1 MLKKSTFRE
10 IRSSLGRYIAIL
22 AIVALGVGFFSG
34 LKVTQEAMVKTTDKY
49 LDAHN
54 MFDYKLVSTLGFEDQ
69 DIKTLKSLDDAEAV
83 EGSNSQD
90 MLYHTDKDS
99 EDRVLSI
106 HTITKSVNTLGLMD
120 GRMPKAKN
128 ECVIDHNLGKEMIG
142 KYIILSS
149 KNDKDSLKKFKY
161 KKLKVVGTVVSPTYL
176 NFERGTTTLGNG
188 NVNGFAYVNSGS
200 FDVDYYSEVYIALKE
215 KYPIYSDAYK
225 DYIDE
230 TEDRIDAALTA
241 AGKPR
246 HDRIVKKAMDE
257 WKDGK
262 KEYDDGLAEY
272 ESKRADSFAKL
283 ADARSELDNGWNQI
297 ENGQANLDCKEKEL
311 NEAIPQL
318 KTGIAQ
324 VEEGIKAAQAYGQPT
339 TELEAKKAALQS
351 KLTAANGGLSEI
363 KKSRNTLNSK
373 KAELNSGEAEYKA
386 NYAKA
391 VKEFNDAK
399 ADLDDAKAELD
410 KSLKE
415 IKDIKKAD
423 TYLLDRNTNVGYA
436 CFESDSQIV
445 DGIAK
450 VFPLFFFLVAAL
462 VCMTTMTRMVDEQR
476 TQIGVLKALGY
487 SNPAVMGKYLFYSGS
502 ASLIGSI
509 IGFFAGS
516 YIFPL
521 VIWKCYGMMYD
532 FSANILYV
540 INWKLGFATTAA
552 ALVCAMGS
560 TLFSIIGEIRE
571 TPAQMIRPKAP
582 KSGKRILLERIPFIW
597 NRLGFLKK
605 VSLRNV
611 FRYKKRFLMM
621 ILGISGCTA
630 LLVAGFGIRDSI
642 QNIVNYQFD
651 EIQTFQYSITFDKNM
666 TEDRQKTFEKSTSD
680 EYKNILYLGQSSA
693 DVLIGNNTKSI
704 SLLAINPDDYDR
716 AGEYVDLHT
725 KAGDHVDFPETGEAV
740 ICSKLSRMYK
750 LKVGDE
756 ITLRDSS
763 MHKMKVKISGIC
775 ENFIY
780 NYIYIS
786 TDTYEKGFGSAPNMK
801 TAYVLCDGDGDDA
814 KASAT
819 AILDN
824 DRVAAVSVNDEMRDR
839 VNNMM
844 KSLNY
849 VVILVIVSA
858 GALAF
863 IVLYNLTNIN
873 ITERVREIA
882 TIKVLGFRPRETSA
896 YVFRENIILTA
907 VSAIVGLIMG
917 RALLEFIIRQI
928 NVDMISF
935 DVRVTVISYCL
946 SVIFT
951 FVFAFIVNLVMHRK
965 LENISMT
972 ESLKS
977 IE

>member
-1 MLKKSTFRE
+1 
-10 IRSSLGRYIAIL
+10 
-22 AIVALGVGFFSG
+22 
-34 LKVTQEAMVKTTDKY
+34 
-49 LDAHN
+49 
-54 MFDYKLVSTLGFEDQ
+54 
-69 DIKTLKSLDDAEAV
+69 
-83 EGSNSQD
+83 
-90 MLYHTDKDS
+90 
-99 EDRVLSI
+99 
-106 HTITKSVNTLGLMD
+106 
-120 GRMPKAKN
+120 
-128 ECVIDHNLGKEMIG
+128 
-142 KYIILSS
+142 
-149 KNDKDSLKKFKY
+149 
-161 KKLKVVGTVVSPTYL
+161 
-176 NFERGTTTLGNG
+176 
-188 NVNGFAYVNSGS
+188 
-200 FDVDYYSEVYIALKE
+200 
-215 KYPIYSDAYK
+215 
-225 DYIDE
+225 
-230 TEDRIDAALTA
+230 
-241 AGKPR
+241 
-246 HDRIVKKAMDE
+246 
-257 WKDGK
+257 
-262 KEYDDGLAEY
+262 
-272 ESKRADSFAKL
+272 
-283 ADARSELDNGWNQI
+283 
-297 ENGQANLDCKEKEL
+297 
-311 NEAIPQL
+311 
-318 KTGIAQ
+318 
-324 VEEGIKAAQAYGQPT
+324 
-339 TELEAKKAALQS
+339 
-351 KLTAANGGLSEI
+351 
-363 KKSRNTLNSK
+363 
-373 KAELNSGEAEYKA
+373 
-386 NYAKA
+386 
-391 VKEFNDAK
+391 
-399 ADLDDAKAELD
+399 
-410 KSLKE
+410 
-415 IKDIKKAD
+415 
-423 TYLLDRNTNVGYA
+423 
-436 CFESDSQIV
+436 
-445 DGIAK
+445 
-450 VFPLFFFLVAAL
+450 
-462 VCMTTMTRMVDEQR
+462 
-476 TQIGVLKALGY
+476 
-487 SNPAVMGKYLFYSGS
+487 
-502 ASLIGSI
+502 
-509 IGFFAGS
+509 
-516 YIFPL
+516 
-521 VIWKCYGMMYD
+521 
-532 FSANILYV
+532 
-540 INWKLGFATTAA
+540 
-552 ALVCAMGS
+552 
-560 TLFSIIGEIRE
+560 
-571 TPAQMIRPKAP
+571 
-582 KSGKRILLERIPFIW
+582 
-597 NRLGFLKK
+597 
-605 VSLRNV
+605 
-611 FRYKKRFLMM
+611 MM

-680 EYKNILYLGQSSA
+680 EYNDILYLGQSSA